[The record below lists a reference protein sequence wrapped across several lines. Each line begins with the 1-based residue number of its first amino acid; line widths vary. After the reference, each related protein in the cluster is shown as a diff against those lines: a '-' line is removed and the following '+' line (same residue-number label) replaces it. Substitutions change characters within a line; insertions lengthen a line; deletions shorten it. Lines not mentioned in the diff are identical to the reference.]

1 MEREAEGNS
10 LSVLFRRN
18 GFKVVVV
25 VACVASG
32 GTVLL
37 SLFLILEPL
46 GSILGSLLLLCF
58 LLRPVVPV

>member
-1 MEREAEGNS
+1 MEREAEGDS
-10 LSVLFRRN
+10 FSVLFRWNR
-18 GFKVVVV
+18 FKVVVI

-58 LLRPVVPV
+58 LLRPVVPF

>member
-1 MEREAEGNS
+1 MEREAEGDS
-10 LSVLFRRN
+10 LSVLFRWNR
-18 GFKVVVV
+18 FKVVVV

-46 GSILGSLLLLCF
+46 AAGGT
-58 LLRPVVPV
+58 V

>member
-1 MEREAEGNS
+1 MEREAEGDS
-10 LSVLFRRN
+10 LSVLFGWNR
-18 GFKVVVV
+18 FKVVVV

-46 GSILGSLLLLCF
+46 AAGGT
-58 LLRPVVPV
+58 V